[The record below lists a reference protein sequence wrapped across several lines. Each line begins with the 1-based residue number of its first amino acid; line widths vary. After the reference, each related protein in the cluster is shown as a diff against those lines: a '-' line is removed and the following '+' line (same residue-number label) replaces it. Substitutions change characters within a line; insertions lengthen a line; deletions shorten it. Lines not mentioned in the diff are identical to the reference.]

1 MNEQIYLIIANII
14 SIEFPNSKTLEK
26 LIIFFDLNN
35 INLLENIFKVIYRS
49 LKCLVKEIKKNK
61 PNFMKFL
68 EELFLNKG
76 NVYKNFLNLALV
88 KLQEYGASIENSDD
102 LNLIDNIVLILNENI
117 FKFSLKL
124 LNLEMK
130 TSAKIP
136 LDSIL
141 YIKHMETLQNLGI

>member
-1 MNEQIYLIIANII
+1 MI

-26 LIIFFDLNN
+26 LIIFFDLNSQNN
-35 INLLENIFKVIYRS
+35 IENTFKVIYRS

-61 PNFMKFL
+61 INFMKFL
-68 EELFLNKG
+68 EELLLKKG
-76 NVYKNFLNLALV
+76 DVYKDFLNLALA
-88 KLQEYGASIENSDD
+88 KLQEYGAIMENNDD
-102 LNLIDNIVLILNENI
+102 LNLIDNFVVTINENI

-130 TSAKIP
+130 TSSKNP

-141 YIKHMETLQNLGI
+141 YIKHMETLQNLGIYFI